1 MRNVSPERGSFLQ
14 TAAVYLVT
22 LASLALLGGVLA
34 YWTWAWAAPRP
45 IPRAQMVP
53 EPSGQVEIDH
63 LFGIVRSNL
72 TGPSPT
78 SIAIRLL
85 GVVADSS
92 SGKGYAVV
100 QLHSKD
106 IVAVHEGQEVASGI
120 RLTTVR
126 PDHVVLER
134 NGVRE
139 TLAWAQKTTPAK
151 SATR

>member
-22 LASLALLGGVLA
+22 LASLTLLGGVLA
-34 YWTWAWAAPRP
+34 YWTWVWAAPPP

-53 EPSGQVEIDH
+53 EPAGQVSIDH
-63 LFGIVRSNL
+63 LFGVVRSDL

-85 GVVADSS
+85 GVVAEPSG
-92 SGKGYAVV
+92 GKGYAVV

-106 IVAVHEGQEVASGI
+106 IVAVHEGQEIASGI
-120 RLTTVR
+120 RLTSVR
-126 PDHVVLER
+126 PDHVILER

-139 TLAWAQKTTPAK
+139 TLAWAQKTSPTK
-151 SATR
+151 TATR